1 MVMMM
6 IMMTSQE
13 KQAHI
18 TVEEWVMTRSIYIY
32 LHGQRLLDSHWP
44 FFLADQHHGRR
55 VFFSFL
61 SRSTL
66 NFLDHYRSYLTR
78 LGGRDTWMPR
88 QKSPQM
94 DTNGDKDRR
103 GPYSILDPGGGGRL
117 FSLPP
122 FGAT

>member
-1 MVMMM
+1 
-6 IMMTSQE
+6 
-13 KQAHI
+13 
-18 TVEEWVMTRSIYIY
+18 MTRRIYIY
-32 LHGQRLLDSHWP
+32 LHRQRLLDSHWSFFMP
-44 FFLADQHHGRR
+44 EKKKKKVNPNINDDVFSFFFLSLYPH
-55 VFFSFL
+55 
-61 SRSTL
+61 
-66 NFLDHYRSYLTR
+66 FLDHYRSYLTR

-122 FGAT
+122 LGAT